1 MSRHPCLAHHK
12 LKWARV
18 RRAMGRGSICAGST
32 LGERLYAVRGDG
44 RAGGVFLGVRSG
56 MGGWPYGEAEVSAWA
71 VIVLM
76 LRQELLLRLL
86 FV

>member
-1 MSRHPCLAHHK
+1 MGEGA
-12 LKWARV
+12 ARYGAGFYMRGFHA
-18 RRAMGRGSICAGST
+18 RRAALRGAG
-32 LGERLYAVRGDG
+32 GDG

-56 MGGWPYGEAEVSAWA
+56 MGGWLYGEAEVSAWA

-86 FV
+86 SY

>member
-1 MSRHPCLAHHK
+1 MWIAVIGLLYEHLPRSESGF
-12 LKWARV
+12 ARC
-18 RRAMGRGSICAGST
+18 G
-32 LGERLYAVRGDG
+32 GDG

-56 MGGWPYGEAEVSAWA
+56 LGGWLYGEAEVSAWA

-76 LRQELLLRLL
+76 LRQELSLRLL

>member
-1 MSRHPCLAHHK
+1 MLWGGV
-12 LKWARV
+12 LYARV
-18 RRAMGRGSICAGST
+18 LRSESGFTRCG
-32 LGERLYAVRGDG
+32 GDG

-56 MGGWPYGEAEVSAWA
+56 MGGWLYGEAEVSARA

-86 FV
+86 SY

>member
-1 MSRHPCLAHHK
+1 MWIAVIGL
-12 LKWARV
+12 
-18 RRAMGRGSICAGST
+18 
-32 LGERLYAVRGDG
+32 LYEHLPRSESGFAWCGGDG

-56 MGGWPYGEAEVSAWA
+56 MSGGPYGEAEVSARA

-86 FV
+86 SY

>member
-1 MSRHPCLAHHK
+1 M
-12 LKWARV
+12 
-18 RRAMGRGSICAGST
+18 RGAGVT
-32 LGERLYAVRGDG
+32 G
-44 RAGGVFLGVRSG
+44 AGGVFLGVRSG
-56 MGGWPYGEAEVSAWA
+56 LGGWPYGEAEVIAWA